1 MFCPHCGANVADS
14 AQSCP
19 QCGAA
24 LHAGA
29 AEPRVEVSPNPGEI
43 KDYLT
48 MNIVLLV
55 LSVCCCGAIPSIV
68 TGIIGV
74 IFSSQTRDHLRNG
87 RLNEAAQKSRTAR
100 AMAIATGVILA
111 VTALILIVIIA
122 LYGAL
127 FFAMVSSYTPRL
139 QFPDRSKKKEDS
151 SCFVPTVVP
160 SWKTTRPSA
169 RPAALR

>member
-111 VTALILIVIIA
+111 VTALIPIVIIA
-122 LYGAL
+122 LYGTL
-127 FFAMVSSYTPRL
+127 FFAMVSSYT
-139 QFPDRSKKKEDS
+139 
-151 SCFVPTVVP
+151 
-160 SWKTTRPSA
+160 
-169 RPAALR
+169 

>member
-87 RLNEAAQKSRTAR
+87 RLNEA
-100 AMAIATGVILA
+100 IATGVILA

-122 LYGAL
+122 LYGTL
-127 FFAMVSSYTPRL
+127 FFAMVSSYT
-139 QFPDRSKKKEDS
+139 
-151 SCFVPTVVP
+151 
-160 SWKTTRPSA
+160 
-169 RPAALR
+169 

>member
-1 MFCPHCGANVADS
+1 MNDASNFPENEQPEAENTSTQAAAENTA
-14 AQSCP
+14 AQGRVCP

-122 LYGAL
+122 LYGTL
-127 FFAMVSSYTPRL
+127 FFAMVSSYT
-139 QFPDRSKKKEDS
+139 
-151 SCFVPTVVP
+151 
-160 SWKTTRPSA
+160 
-169 RPAALR
+169 

>member
-19 QCGAA
+19 QCSAA
-24 LHAGA
+24 LHAEA
-29 AEPRVEVSPNPGEI
+29 TAEPKVEVSPNPGEI

-48 MNIVLLV
+48 LNIVLLV

-74 IFSSQTRDHLRNG
+74 VFSSQTRDHLRNG

-100 AMAIATGVILA
+100 AMAIATGIILA
-111 VTALILIVIIA
+111 VTALILIVIVA
-122 LYGAL
+122 LYGTI
-127 FFAMVSSYTPRL
+127 FFAMFASYT
-139 QFPDRSKKKEDS
+139 
-151 SCFVPTVVP
+151 
-160 SWKTTRPSA
+160 
-169 RPAALR
+169 

>member
-87 RLNEAAQKSRTAR
+87 PLNEAPQKSRTA
-100 AMAIATGVILA
+100 
-111 VTALILIVIIA
+111 
-122 LYGAL
+122 
-127 FFAMVSSYTPRL
+127 SPR
-139 QFPDRSKKKEDS
+139 
-151 SCFVPTVVP
+151 
-160 SWKTTRPSA
+160 
-169 RPAALR
+169 